1 MKDVTVAA
9 KRAKQSQLLG
19 RDAQDEAIYYLKAAL
34 AYKAYLLQW
43 YGLRKYLWPTD
54 A

>member
-1 MKDVTVAA
+1 MTISA

-19 RDAQDEAIYYLKAAL
+19 RDAQEEAIYYLKAAL
-34 AYKAYLLQW
+34 SYKAYLLQW
-43 YGLRKYLWPTD
+43 MGMRKYVWPTD